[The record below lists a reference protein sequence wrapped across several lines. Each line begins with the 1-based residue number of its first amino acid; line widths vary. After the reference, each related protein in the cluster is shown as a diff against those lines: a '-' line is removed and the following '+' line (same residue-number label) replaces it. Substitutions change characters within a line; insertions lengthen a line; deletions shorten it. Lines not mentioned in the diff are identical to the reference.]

1 MYFRKREITT
11 ITTEYRF
18 SVLFCLF
25 LFQSFIIFLVFEWQL
40 PNMDWKRIFQNES
53 SHNSFVSPVSAQDF
67 QSFLN
72 PFLPLSAL
80 SILSVVILPLNSRY
94 MMSSC
99 AYYRWDSIA
108 RKRKLEMDQFSSH
121 NPIRF
126 LYNVNKYSQ
135 TKLQHALTQIK
146 AIRFGSWAAFIET
159 ILLFFML
166 FIQFAV
172 GIGARDTFLLDFF
185 SNENIR
191 LILSI
196 QKWSFS
202 WELLLIYWII
212 RKFM

>member
-1 MYFRKREITT
+1 MGKITT

-18 SVLFCLF
+18 SVLFNLF

-40 PNMDWKRIFQNES
+40 LLFILKMSFFKCEYPLSTLS
-53 SHNSFVSPVSAQDF
+53 SLMCALALSQRLKSDF
-67 QSFLN
+67 QSILN

-121 NPIRF
+121 NPIRY

-185 SNENIR
+185 FQMK
-191 LILSI
+191 ILD
-196 QKWSFS
+196 
-202 WELLLIYWII
+202 
-212 RKFM
+212 